1 MSCPPGYRRNSR
13 YAQRSACPSC
23 GSMLVILQTPARIVS
38 RSGRIADDDQEVSC
52 WESDGYKAQSVGHG
66 FRHVATMRCPKCG
79 RLLSPAQAVR
89 RDFRDDELP
98 ADYWIRDEPDTP
110 EARALKFAAISK
122 ALRAAQSARRR
133 EAITSRAD
141 PANTVPKRT
150 STTPP
155 EQAALPLDTGGKDGA
170 PAPPG
175 PKNN

>member
-1 MSCPPGYRRNSR
+1 MKCPPGYRRNTR

-38 RSGRIADDDQEVSC
+38 RSGRIADDDQEVAS

-66 FRHVATMRCPKCG
+66 YRHVATMRCPKCG

-133 EAITSRAD
+133 EAITGRAD
-141 PANTVPKRT
+141 PANALPKRD
-150 STTPP
+150 
-155 EQAALPLDTGGKDGA
+155 QATQPVQSALPLETGGKDGA
-170 PAPPG
+170 REPPG

>member
-1 MSCPPGYRRNSR
+1 MRCPPGYRRNTR
-13 YAQRSACPSC
+13 YALRSACPSC

-38 RSGRIADDDQEVSC
+38 RGGRIADDDQEVSS
-52 WESDGYKAQSVGHG
+52 WSGDGYKATAEAKG

-89 RDFRDDELP
+89 RDFRDEELP

-133 EAITSRAD
+133 EAITGRAD
-141 PANTVPKRT
+141 PANALPKRAA
-150 STTPP
+150 SAAPVQP
-155 EQAALPLDTGGKDGA
+155 ALPLDTGGKDGA
-170 PAPPG
+170 REPPG

>member
-1 MSCPPGYRRNSR
+1 MRCPPGYRRNTR
-13 YAQRSACPSC
+13 YALRSACPSC

-38 RSGRIADDDQEVSC
+38 RSGRIADDDQEVSS

-89 RDFRDDELP
+89 RDFKDEELP
-98 ADYWIRDEPDTP
+98 TDYWIRDEPDTP
-110 EARALKFAAISK
+110 ESRALKFAAISK

-133 EAITSRAD
+133 EAITGRVD
-141 PANTVPKRT
+141 PANGMPKRAPA
-150 STTPP
+150 SPP
-155 EQAALPLDTGGKDGA
+155 EQKALPLDTDGKGVTPEA
-170 PAPPG
+170 PS

>member
-1 MSCPPGYRRNSR
+1 MRCPPGYRRNTR
-13 YAQRSACPSC
+13 YALRSACPSC

-38 RSGRIADDDQEVSC
+38 RSGRIADDDQEVTS
-52 WESDGYKAQSVGHG
+52 WESDGYKAQSVANG

-110 EARALKFAAISK
+110 ESRALKFAAISR

-133 EAITSRAD
+133 EVITGRAD
-141 PANTVPKRT
+141 HANAVPKRA
-150 STTPP
+150 SATPP
-155 EQAALPLDTGGKDGA
+155 VQPALPLDTEGKDGA
-170 PAPPG
+170 PGPP
-175 PKNN
+175 